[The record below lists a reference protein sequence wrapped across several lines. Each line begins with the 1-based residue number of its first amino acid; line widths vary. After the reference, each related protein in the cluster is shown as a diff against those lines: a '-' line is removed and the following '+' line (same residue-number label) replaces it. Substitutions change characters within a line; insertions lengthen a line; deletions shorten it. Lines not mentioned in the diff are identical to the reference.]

1 MGSNVL
7 AQAAGTAIGLDE
19 TRIDA
24 GRRREDAEF
33 IAGKYISPRLY
44 VAYVTGLF
52 ENVNLLRVRYTL
64 YKGFRLQAET
74 GTRQTVDLLYRFDV
88 GK

>member
-1 MGSNVL
+1 V
-7 AQAAGTAIGLDE
+7 
-19 TRIDA
+19 
-24 GRRREDAEF
+24 
-33 IAGKYISPRLY
+33 
-44 VAYVTGLF
+44 
-52 ENVNLLRVRYTL
+52 LRVRYTL